1 MKKHKLTIIAY
12 FTGFYILSGCT
23 ESTYEEYIA
32 LANEYKSQ
40 GEISKAIIELKNA
53 IKVSSDVAGARAL
66 LGEIYLERGQFLL
79 AEKELEKAFELG
91 ADNKAIVVGLI
102 KARYYTQSYLD
113 VIKLAESNNQA
124 YMDEEAAML
133 FKYLSELKLGDVDET
148 IPLGL
153 TGDYKL
159 LAEASELYAN
169 DRLELVWQK
178 LQQFSNETIEPIEK
192 ALLIGEAAF
201 RLARY
206 QEAVNAFT
214 IVESLAP
221 NLTLPK
227 LQLAESLIRN
237 ESLELAKE
245 KVNQLLSRFGRS
257 PYVHY
262 LKSSL
267 LIKSKDYPKALEYA
281 EKSMQL
287 GMDEF
292 TALHVIAGI
301 SAYQIGNLEQ
311 AYFYLNKAEPNLVA
325 ESVARRVL
333 AQTQLKLGYIDEVAD
348 EVGKWSV
355 DNQEDSIILGS
366 VIGSMLQEGDLAGA
380 TSLSIGINQN
390 GDSSAIEQL
399 REGMLRI
406 ASKDNSGL
414 VNIENALQKDPSLE
428 KAWVLLAQAQVKDGN
443 ISEALNVAKEWQK
456 QEPDDG
462 QVLEALIYS
471 QNQEYDRA
479 FGLLDEVLDRSPSN
493 LGANQLSMNLLSTKQ
508 SYKKLLIRARAF
520 LDFYP
525 ENKGTLFMLANL
537 GKVSEINQELE
548 SILLSQL
555 NSSNSSEASITA
567 LARFYLVSENVQKAF
582 EVYEK
587 NQKKLGASGYVIWG
601 DSLLRTGNLSQAK
614 EVYYKATKLFPE
626 RELPWIR
633 TIGINEV
640 EGNNEE
646 AYTLA
651 LKAYDQFPQSNSL
664 QLILLNYA
672 TRKGRIE
679 EADKLVEE
687 LEQSQVSSSILLK
700 YKGELALAKGDAET
714 AKRSLERYYSREPS
728 FESAVLLSK
737 ALQLNGDA
745 SMGAKLM
752 EKELERLPNKV
763 KARHVLAE
771 YYTFTKNFEAAEQKY
786 INALKENKTDFVA
799 ANNLADLF
807 IQTKEYTK
815 ALVYAKKAYAESPEL
830 GPVIETYGTA
840 LFKNG
845 KTDQS
850 ISILSKGLELT
861 PSDTQI
867 SLRLI
872 EVLIANSQID
882 DARFILD
889 SIDKDG
895 ISEADKARFGAL
907 ARALQ

>member
-40 GEISKAIIELKNA
+40 GETSKAIIELKNA

-79 AEKELEKAFELG
+79 AEKELEKALELG
-91 ADNKAIVVGLI
+91 ADTKAIVVGLI

-148 IPLGL
+148 MPLGL

-159 LAEASELYAN
+159 IAEASELYAN

-245 KVNQLLSRFGRS
+245 KVDQLLSRFGRS

-348 EVGKWSV
+348 EVGKWNV

-366 VIGSMLQEGDLAGA
+366 VIGSMLQQGDLAGA

-443 ISEALNVAKEWQK
+443 ISEALNVAKEWQN

-508 SYKKLLIRARAF
+508 SYKKLLVRARAF
-520 LDFYP
+520 LDLYP
-525 ENKGTLFMLANL
+525 QNKGTLFMLANL

-587 NQKKLGASGYVIWG
+587 NQKKLGVSGYVIWG

-700 YKGELALAKGDAET
+700 YKGELALAKGDAEA

-771 YYTFTKNFEAAEQKY
+771 YYMFTKNFEAAEQKY

-807 IQTKEYTK
+807 IQTKKYSK

-845 KTDQS
+845 KTSQS

-872 EVLIANSQID
+872 EVLIADSQID
-882 DARFILD
+882 DARFILE
-889 SIDKDG
+889 SIELDG

-907 ARALQ
+907 AKALQ